1 MATKTKTLKLTDSI
15 KLKIRNDFVQGIDGE
30 DKKMFPTLDELT
42 TKYKVAKST
51 VYRAARSEG
60 WKVQKEQLQTEYLKA
75 LDKKRSKD
83 MANKSMK
90 TDDRT
95 LQLADAVFVSI
106 AQTLQQ
112 NNKDIQKGKKGL
124 PPHGITA
131 IAQAIAIAQRVSKL
145 ALGEATQKIDA
156 TINENT
162 NEAFRRAMELLDEVE
177 DSRVRSI
184 QSTH

>member
-1 MATKTKTLKLTDSI
+1 MNTETKQTKLTDSK
-15 KLKIRNDFVQGIDGE
+15 KLKIRNDFVQGIDAE
-30 DKKMFPTLDELT
+30 EKKLFPTLDELC
-42 TKYKVAKST
+42 KQYKVAKST
-51 VYRAARSEG
+51 VYRVARSEG

-95 LQLADAVFVSI
+95 LELADAVFSTV
-106 AQTLQQ
+106 AHTLQKNAQ
-112 NNKDIQKGKKGL
+112 DIKNKKKGL
-124 PPHGITA
+124 RPHGITA
-131 IAQAIAIAQRVSKL
+131 LAQAIAIAQKVSKL

-184 QSTH
+184 QPTH